1 MQSFLRAIFNG
12 PAWRTFLL
20 MGVFGA
26 LFATSSYNLF
36 QLSRANL
43 AYIAENGTMALMEG
57 GLRQLLELIGYGYLS
72 LGFYVLFKGCLY
84 GLLHRVA
91 PH

>member
-1 MQSFLRAIFNG
+1 MQSLFRALFNG

-20 MGVFGA
+20 MGGFGA
-26 LFATSSYNLF
+26 LFAGSSYNLF
-36 QLSRANL
+36 MLFRANL

-57 GLRQLLELIGYGYLS
+57 GLRQLVELIAYGYLS
-72 LGFYVLFKGCLY
+72 LAFYVLFKGCLN
-84 GLLHRVA
+84 GLLNRVA